1 MWIKVLDKIPKEGTM
16 SAFQVK
22 GKKLFITLTGGELFC
37 AENRCPHED
46 IELTLGCLK
55 KGSVVCSLHGFSF
68 DLATGKSSDND
79 VDNMKTYPVKLEN
92 NEIYI
97 QL

>member
-1 MWIKVLDKIPKEGTM
+1 M
-16 SAFQVK
+16 
-22 GKKLFITLTGGELFC
+22 LF
-37 AENRCPHED
+37 RS
-46 IELTLGCLK
+46 K

-97 QL
+97 QI

>member
-1 MWIKVLDKIPKEGTM
+1 MWIKVLDKVPNEGTM
-16 SAFQVK
+16 SAIEIQN
-22 GKKLFITLTGGELFC
+22 KKLFVSMSNGQLYC

-55 KGSVVCSLHGFSF
+55 AGSVVCSLHGFSF
-68 DLATGKSSDND
+68 DLTTGKSSDDD
-79 VDNMKTYPVKLEN
+79 VDNMKTYPVKLKN